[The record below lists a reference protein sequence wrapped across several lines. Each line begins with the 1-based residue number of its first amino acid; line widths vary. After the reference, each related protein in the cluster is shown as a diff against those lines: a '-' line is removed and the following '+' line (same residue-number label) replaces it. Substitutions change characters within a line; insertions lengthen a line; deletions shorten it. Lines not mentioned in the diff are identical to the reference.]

1 MSKESFS
8 FPLLSFDG
16 QAKPNQGFLGAIGV
30 SEKYRGTISE
40 DDELI
45 VAIRS
50 RARDE
55 RQTQLLISFT
65 FAWLTGQHKR
75 LGRVIAFAFELPPS
89 VYFLSRIGMMD
100 RTTDVIVGGTTL
112 VAEVAGSLLF
122 LDGVWELLP
131 TEDLGISPTALV
143 AADFAVFEIP
153 VLIFGKVREEFGE
166 FGTPIARKNFNPE
179 IVFNFLQL
187 CHLHDFLAVNHE
199 HSCPQL
205 VQRLKQKL
213 QQRIFGLFISISRQ
227 SEGLM
232 MSGQSEALAALGG
245 QTAIALGLQ
254 QIQSQAEVL
263 GMIEA
268 ATKSIKDKAVADQ
281 MMATLASVRENMSVD
296 TRQVQRELDRQ
307 LMSSMATEATNLAA
321 QPVKLTLDLL
331 GSMVG
336 GLSYLAPDQTS
347 SKLVLLVKSGLSQT
361 SAAVD
366 ATPDAISK
374 MLQGGIATES
384 WVRNLITAPWRRSKS
399 NH

>member
-16 QAKPNQGFLGAIGV
+16 QARPTQGFFGAIGV
-30 SEKYRGTISE
+30 SEKYRGSISE
-40 DDELI
+40 DDELV

-50 RARDE
+50 EDRDE
-55 RQTQLLISFT
+55 RQTQLILSFT
-65 FAWLTGQHKR
+65 VAWLTGQKKR
-75 LGRVIAFAFELPPS
+75 LGRVIAYAVDLPPS
-89 VYFLSRIGMMD
+89 VYFISRIGMMD
-100 RTTDVIVGGTTL
+100 RTTDMIVGGTAV
-112 VAEVAGSLLF
+112 VAGVAGSFLF

-131 TEDLGISPTALV
+131 TEELGISPAALV
-143 AADFAVFEIP
+143 ATDLAFQMP

-166 FGTPIARKNFNPE
+166 FGTPIARKDFNPQ

-187 CHLHDFLAVNHE
+187 CHLHDFLCFSHD
-199 HSCPQL
+199 HSCPEL

-232 MSGQSEALAALGG
+232 MNGESEALAALGG

-254 QIQSQAEVL
+254 QIQSQAEIL
-263 GMIEA
+263 GTIEMG
-268 ATKSIKDKAVADQ
+268 TKSIKNEAAANQVL
-281 MMATLASVRENMSVD
+281 ATLASIRENMSVD

-307 LMSSMATEATNLAA
+307 LLSSMATEATGLAA

-331 GSMVG
+331 GTMVG
-336 GLSYLAPDQTS
+336 GLSHLAPDQTS
-347 SKLVLLVKSGLSQT
+347 SQLVLLVKSGLSQT
-361 SAAVD
+361 STAVD

-384 WVRNLITAPWRRSKS
+384 WVRNLISAPWRKSKTKP
-399 NH
+399 